1 MNLRNYFEYNGKKY
15 YTGTIFIMK
24 VSKMLYEYTFVG
36 YNVDYKA
43 LLCKSANNQQARSL
57 VPIWESVFNKNLVSI
72 TNKIDT
78 SVHSPVEKKMK
89 DTQIDGLFLGWMW
102 YIFLMAVSTIFKDAI
117 GLWILW
123 SVVFFSWRKKKIKK
137 EGTYIEW

>member
-1 MNLRNYFEYNGKKY
+1 MNLRNYFEYKGKKY

-36 YNVDYKA
+36 YNVDHKA

-102 YIFLMAVSTIFKDAI
+102 YIFLMAVSTIFKDKI

>member
-24 VSKMLYEYTFVG
+24 VSKMLYEYTFVC

-78 SVHSPVEKKMK
+78 SVHHPVEKKMK

>member
-15 YTGTIFIMK
+15 YTGTIFVMQNINGPCE
-24 VSKMLYEYTFVG
+24 LTFIC
-36 YNVDYKA
+36 YNVDRKA
-43 LLCKSANNQQARSL
+43 LICRPPNPRYVHSE

>member
-1 MNLRNYFEYNGKKY
+1 MFLYFCGKLL
-15 YTGTIFIMK
+15 
-24 VSKMLYEYTFVG
+24 LYQK
-36 YNVDYKA
+36 KA
-43 LLCKSANNQQARSL
+43 L
-57 VPIWESVFNKNLVSI
+57 NKNLVSI
-72 TNKIDT
+72 TDKIDT

-102 YIFLMAVSTIFKDAI
+102 YIFLMIISVIFKDAI

-123 SVVFFSWRKKKIKK
+123 SVVFFTWRKNKIKK

>member
-123 SVVFFSWRKKKIKK
+123 SVVFFSWRKRKIKEK
-137 EGTYIEW
+137 GTYIEW

>member
-24 VSKMLYEYTFVG
+24 VSNRLCEYTFVG

-43 LLCKSANNQQARSL
+43 LLCKSVNSQQVRSL
-57 VPIWESVFNKNLVSI
+57 IPIWESVLNKNLVSI
-72 TNKIDT
+72 TDKIDT

-102 YIFLMAVSTIFKDAI
+102 YIFLMIISVIFKDAI

-123 SVVFFSWRKKKIKK
+123 SVVFFTWRKNKIKK

>member
-1 MNLRNYFEYNGKKY
+1 MNLRNYFEYKGKKY

-24 VSKMLYEYTFVG
+24 NPKEPCEYTFIG

-43 LLCKSANNQQARSL
+43 LLCKSTGSQQVHSEI
-57 VPIWESVFNKNLVSI
+57 PIWESVFNKNLVSI

-78 SVHSPVEKKMK
+78 SVHAPVEKKMK
-89 DTQIDGLFLGWMW
+89 DSQIDGLFLGWMW
-102 YIFLMAVSTIFKDAI
+102 YIFLMAISAIFKDAL
-117 GLWILW
+117 GLWGLITF
-123 SVVFFSWRKKKIKK
+123 VFFTWRHNKIKK